1 MDEEV
6 RFYGL
11 ALCTLQHAVADSKDN
26 RRQDKQVE
34 RHCSEVNMW
43 QHSEKVLSWM
53 SANNPDFS
61 SQSFQFQSSKV
72 LSACH
77 QAS

>member
-11 ALCTLQHAVADSKDN
+11 VLGTLQHAVGDGKDN

-34 RHCSEVNMW
+34 THCSEASMW
-43 QHSEKVLSWM
+43 QHSETVSWM
-53 SANNPDFS
+53 GANSPDFS
-61 SQSFQFQSSKV
+61 SQSFRLQSSEA

-77 QAS
+77 QAF